1 MPYRVGSC
9 PGYSKPS
16 GCPPGPAIEEALH
29 VSSAAAAAAAAAAA
43 EGVIEA
49 LAAEALA
56 MVPVAM
62 ASEIVRW
69 SLIRLSVTGF

>member
-1 MPYRVGSC
+1 MPHRAGSC

-16 GCPPGPAIEEALH
+16 GCPPGPAIGEALH
-29 VSSAAAAAAAAAAA
+29 VSSAAAAAAA
-43 EGVIEA
+43 EGVIKA

-56 MVPVAM
+56 IVPVAI

>member
-1 MPYRVGSC
+1 MPHRAGSC

-29 VSSAAAAAAAAAAA
+29 VSSAAAAAAAAA

>member
-29 VSSAAAAAAAAAAA
+29 VSSAAAAAAAA